1 MTKIRKSDLKFSQSL
16 TLCYKIERIHG
27 DLSNILVL
35 KLTQEFFSN
44 AKKKESHT
52 SDNARLP

>member
-1 MTKIRKSDLKFSQSL
+1 MTEIRKSDIKFSQRL
-16 TLCYKIERIHG
+16 TLCCKVERIHG

-44 AKKKESHT
+44 AKKESHA
-52 SDNARLP
+52 SGNARLP

>member
-1 MTKIRKSDLKFSQSL
+1 MTEIRKSDIKFSQSL
-16 TLCYKIERIHG
+16 TLCCKVERIHG

-44 AKKKESHT
+44 AKKESHA
-52 SDNARLP
+52 SGNARLP